1 MTALLALA
9 SIPFLFG
16 CCLWAAGYA
25 YQRVRRSQFKR
36 YTVQPDLRVIPGGK
50 P

>member
-1 MTALLALA
+1 VTAILLLA

-16 CCLWAAGYA
+16 CALWAAGYA

-36 YTVQPDLRVIPGGK
+36 YDQAPELRIIRGGK